1 MKKPGKPGF
10 FFALRKGNPK
20 PLLLLSITLFSV
32 RMRFSSVR
40 KTGLA
45 RGARNGRTPALT
57 DAAGQIELWR
67 SNLRG
72 RRPVRADRRLRTDE
86 KRIRAQSAIL

>member
-1 MKKPGKPGF
+1 
-10 FFALRKGNPK
+10 LRKGNPK
-20 PLLLLSITLFSV
+20 PLLLLSITLF
-32 RMRFSSVR
+32 SVR

-57 DAAGQIELWR
+57 DATGQIELWR

-72 RRPVRADRRLRTDE
+72 RRPVRADRRLRADE